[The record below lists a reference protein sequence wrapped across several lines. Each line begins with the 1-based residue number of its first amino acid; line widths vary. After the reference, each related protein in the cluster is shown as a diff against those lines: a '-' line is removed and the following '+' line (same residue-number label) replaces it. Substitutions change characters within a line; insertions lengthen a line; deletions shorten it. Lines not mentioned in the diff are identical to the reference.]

1 MTAEEIFAGES
12 DNVEFKEEI
21 PAKSDRYMKTVVAFA
36 NGKGGK
42 LIFGVENNTW
52 NVTGFSKEEVFQKM
66 DDITNAI
73 FDSCEPRIIPSIG
86 VQEVGGKSIIEV
98 EIMSGM
104 TRPYYIKSQGLLDGT
119 YVRVSGTTRHAERYQ
134 VQELILEGQNRYY
147 DCEPCEGLDVTSED
161 IAILCSN
168 MKAMALRN
176 TLTDAEKAKVKD
188 LTQNVLIS
196 WGVLIEKNG
205 TAVPTNAYALL
216 TGKAQEQPM
225 IQCAVFKGT
234 DRAYFVDRREFEGS
248 IQDQMEAAFQYVQEK
263 INRGM
268 KIQGM
273 YRQDVY
279 ELPLDSVRE
288 LIANFV
294 AHRSYL
300 ESGNIQIALFDD
312 RLEVTSPGMLL
323 NGVSIAKMKEG
334 YSKIRN
340 RAIANAFSY
349 MKIIEK
355 WGSGIPRIIRECN
368 EYGLPEP
375 EFFDFDG
382 DFRVNLYRKS
392 APNINSEMMKE
403 DSAQFGNPAQSGIAG
418 MPDQEITIVRF
429 VKRNGSCTTSQV
441 TGLLGV
447 KNRRA
452 RGIIGSLVKKN
463 ILKKCGN
470 ARNTVYLAGE
480 HFPE

>member
-1 MTAEEIFAGES
+1 
-12 DNVEFKEEI
+12 
-21 PAKSDRYMKTVVAFA
+21 
-36 NGKGGK
+36 
-42 LIFGVENNTW
+42 
-52 NVTGFSKEEVFQKM
+52 
-66 DDITNAI
+66 
-73 FDSCEPRIIPSIG
+73 
-86 VQEVGGKSIIEV
+86 
-98 EIMSGM
+98 
-104 TRPYYIKSQGLLDGT
+104 
-119 YVRVSGTTRHAERYQ
+119 
-134 VQELILEGQNRYY
+134 
-147 DCEPCEGLDVTSED
+147 
-161 IAILCSN
+161 
-168 MKAMALRN
+168 
-176 TLTDAEKAKVKD
+176 
-188 LTQNVLIS
+188 
-196 WGVLIEKNG
+196 
-205 TAVPTNAYALL
+205 
-216 TGKAQEQPM
+216 
-225 IQCAVFKGT
+225 
-234 DRAYFVDRREFEGS
+234 
-248 IQDQMEAAFQYVQEK
+248 
-263 INRGM
+263 
-268 KIQGM
+268 
-273 YRQDVY
+273 
-279 ELPLDSVRE
+279 
-288 LIANFV
+288 
-294 AHRSYL
+294 
-300 ESGNIQIALFDD
+300 
-312 RLEVTSPGMLL
+312 MLL